1 MKDFLM
7 TSAIPYWLIFI
18 VSLAVTGYCLRIIT
32 RKADDELPPISQ
44 NLMVTL
50 SGLMILVATA
60 VIMVYSTLGGN
71 ALWWITGKEI
81 GYWAKLLRVVPLI
94 IFIVAQMGSPFVYKL
109 FMEEYFDVTDLSVKI
124 QFISLIVI
132 IPVTLLLVYVIGGF
146 FMGKGTQD
154 TVFYIITGTG
164 LIGGIIYSIKQNAG
178 SLGMKAGVIYTA
190 TSFLL
195 CASALVSLLYLIV
208 AFFSLI
214 FEMLPVIATIIGICY
229 IFSKSFGNAVMRRDD
244 DGNYV
249 ANDGSKHSSDSARN
263 YHEAQIRARRQNN

>member
-1 MKDFLM
+1 M
-7 TSAIPYWLIFI
+7 TSTLPYWLIYI
-18 VSLAVTGYCLRIIT
+18 ISLVVTGYCLRIIT

-44 NLMVTL
+44 NLMVTI
-50 SGLMILVATA
+50 SGLMILVAA
-60 VIMVYSTLGGN
+60 SVIMIYSALGGS

-81 GYWAKLLRVVPLI
+81 GYWAKLLRIIPLL
-94 IFIVAQMGSPFVYKL
+94 IFILAQMAGPFVYKL
-109 FMEEYFDVTDLSVKI
+109 FMEDYFDVKELSVKI

-132 IPVTLLLVYVIGGF
+132 IPVALLLVYVIGGF

-154 TVFYIITGTG
+154 TVFYIITGAG
-164 LIGGIIYSIKQNAG
+164 LIGGIIYSIKTNTG
-178 SLGMKAGVIYTA
+178 SLGMKAGVIYTV

-229 IFSKSFGNAVMRRDD
+229 LFSKSFGNAVMRRDD
-244 DGNYV
+244 DGNYI

-263 YHEAQIRARRQNN
+263 YHESQLRARRQNN